1 MLFMSPEHVAT
12 MNELLDASAEVRA
25 ACSVLPQPRVMA
37 YALEDGP
44 DRRTVHWAM
53 SFHDTVRFSLDPAAE
68 PDVLLRGDWRRMMR
82 ASEVNRRGETADP
95 GVTVEGNVGVLAEIG
110 PVLELARSVATLD
123 VEFPQ
128 VLRAAPFDVA
138 ESGTPAS

>member
-1 MLFMSPEHVAT
+1 MLFMSSEHVAA
-12 MNELLDASAEVRA
+12 MNELLDASADVRIACA
-25 ACSVLPQPRVMA
+25 ALPQPRVMA

-44 DRRTVHWAM
+44 DGRTVHWAV
-53 SFHDTVRFSLDPAAE
+53 SFHGTVRFSLDPAPE

-82 ASEVNRRGETADP
+82 ASDANRRGETADP
-95 GVTVEGNVGVLAEIG
+95 DVSVEGDVGVLEEIG

-128 VLRAAPFDVA
+128 F
-138 ESGTPAS
+138 